1 MNSPFGERPFR
12 GTALAPFE
20 YSCDVTNKAH
30 PHPSCL
36 VYFVLN
42 AQPFFINC
50 DMSVCVE
57 RFGRGGGESSP
68 MLAIDKRSFLL
79 LKRIFFPFTYFSV
92 EI

>member
-1 MNSPFGERPFR
+1 LCIHEK
-12 GTALAPFE
+12 FE

-42 AQPFFINC
+42 AQPFFINF
-50 DMSVCVE
+50 DMSVCVD
-57 RFGRGGGESSP
+57 RFGRGVGEASP
-68 MLAIDKRSFLL
+68 MLAIDKRRFEHFLL